1 MGAEIG
7 VAQFQLFDQEDRERI
22 ANSKPTIDAFCPYG
36 IPYQYEVINLIRSD
50 FDYSVGN
57 LEILLSG
64 SYGSA
69 KSVLLAHL
77 AVTHCLENPRARVA
91 LVRRTLPDLKRTI
104 YQEILEHIQD
114 CLVEKKDYRNND
126 SIARI
131 RFSNGS
137 EIIAVSW
144 ADRKYTKVRS
154 LKLSMVIIE
163 EAVENDAQDFDGF
176 MAIKARLRRLPHVK
190 ENVLMCATNPGD
202 PGHWLYDYFI
212 TPNEGGRIHPTRRV
226 FYSLTE
232 QNIYLDPVY
241 IRQLKADM
249 DPKQADRY
257 LRGIWREIS
266 KDKVYYSYDSNINFR
281 GYNYD
286 IDLKEPIYISWDFN
300 IGVGKPLSLC
310 LFQYIKDEFHFFS
323 EIVIEGLRTM
333 DSLDE
338 LADRGFLDLKVPK
351 FIVCGDAAGKHRD
364 TRNNQ
369 DDYSIIMNFLSNY
382 KTKDN
387 RSIVFE
393 KWVPVSNP
401 AIRKRHNQVNA
412 YCVNDLGNVR
422 LFVYE
427 PCKYLHKGFR
437 LVELRKGAE
446 LVEDDSKDYQHVT
459 TAAGYGIHAAIL
471 WHNKA
476 NTHTKEWN

>member
-1 MGAEIG
+1 LGAEIG

-69 KSVLLAHL
+69 KSVLLAHI

-91 LVRRTLPDLKRTI
+91 LVRRTLPDLKRNI
-104 YQEILEHIQD
+104 YQEILEHIED

-190 ENVLMCATNPGD
+190 ENVLICATNPGD

-212 TPNEGGRIHPTRRV
+212 TPNEGGRTHPTRRV

-232 QNIYLDPVY
+232 QNIYLNPVY
-241 IRQLKADM
+241 IRQLKADK

-281 GYNYD
+281 GYNYATQNA
-286 IDLKEPIYISWDFN
+286 L
-300 IGVGKPLSLC
+300 
-310 LFQYIKDEFHFFS
+310 
-323 EIVIEGLRTM
+323 VINL
-333 DSLDE
+333 
-338 LADRGFLDLKVPK
+338 
-351 FIVCGDAAGKHRD
+351 
-364 TRNNQ
+364 
-369 DDYSIIMNFLSNY
+369 
-382 KTKDN
+382 
-387 RSIVFE
+387 
-393 KWVPVSNP
+393 
-401 AIRKRHNQVNA
+401 
-412 YCVNDLGNVR
+412 R
-422 LFVYE
+422 LFIS
-427 PCKYLHKGFR
+427 
-437 LVELRKGAE
+437 
-446 LVEDDSKDYQHVT
+446 DSF
-459 TAAGYGIHAAIL
+459 
-471 WHNKA
+471 
-476 NTHTKEWN
+476 